1 VSRPRLSAG
10 ILTADLLRLGDE
22 LNALSGA
29 DWAHIDIM
37 DGNFCPQLTVGPAFV
52 KAVASTGVPV
62 DAHVM
67 VSEPRR
73 IVPELVAAGS
83 AIVTVHAESTRH
95 LYRTFD
101 EMTQLQQTRP
111 FIRGIA
117 VNPATAV
124 SCIEPV
130 IDLVDLILIVA
141 VEPGWGGQS
150 PAPNT
155 ARRID
160 AARLLAGAQPRPIL
174 VGVDGGVTFANAA
187 EVASW
192 APDLIVSGSAIYD
205 GGDPAANIGRML
217 VEFDRSPVPAQ

>member
-1 VSRPRLSAG
+1 MIRPRLSAG
-10 ILTADLLRLGDE
+10 ILTADLLHLGDQ
-22 LNALSGA
+22 LAALSGA

-37 DGNFCPQLTVGPAFV
+37 DGTFCPQLTVGPAFV
-52 KAVASTGVPV
+52 KAVASTGVAV

-83 AIVTVHAESTRH
+83 AIVTVHVESTRH
-95 LYRTFD
+95 LYRTLD
-101 EMTQLQQTRP
+101 EMTQLQQGRP
-111 FIRGIA
+111 FVRGIA
-117 VNPATAV
+117 VNPATAI

-141 VEPGWGGQS
+141 VEPGWSGQS

-155 ARRID
+155 ARRVD
-160 AARLLAGAQPRPIL
+160 AARSLASTQSRPIM

-187 EVASW
+187 EVAAW

-205 GGDPAANIGRML
+205 GGDPAANIARML
-217 VEFDRSPVPAQ
+217 AVFDHPLVPVQ

>member
-10 ILTADLLRLGDE
+10 ILTADLLHLGDQ
-22 LNALSGA
+22 LAALGGA
-29 DWAHIDIM
+29 EWAHIDIM
-37 DGNFCPQLTVGPAFV
+37 DGNFCPQLTVGPGFV
-52 KAVASTGVPV
+52 KAVASTGVAV

-73 IVPELVAAGS
+73 IVPDLVAAGS
-83 AIVTVHAESTRH
+83 AIVTVHVEATRH
-95 LYRTFD
+95 LYRTLD

-111 FIRGIA
+111 FLRGIA

-124 SCIEPV
+124 SSIEPV

-141 VEPGWGGQS
+141 VEPGWSGQS

-155 ARRID
+155 ARRVE
-160 AARLLAGAQPRPIL
+160 AARLLASTQRRPIL

-187 EVASW
+187 EVAAW
-192 APDLIVSGSAIYD
+192 APDLIVCGSAIYD
-205 GGDPAANIGRML
+205 GSDPAANVDRML
-217 VEFDRSPVPAQ
+217 AEFDRPLVPVQ